1 LEVHCQELKVQLDTL
16 KSITTSLTTDPCS
29 SSSTTKTCKNCMKYY
44 VNACLTNHGKQGIL
58 KSQAK
63 NVIKKACS
71 NNDGLRR
78 VEVMYKPIRNNHGKR
93 ALGYNSSKVNPS
105 VENKGWKSP
114 KFVGGTN
121 LYDALGRIHLSSTKP
136 TQTHDKV
143 NIGNTK
149 GKTKEIIPT
158 NGEKA
163 LIPYSSS
170 YLCDYI
176 LTWDHGKMVVKYVSA
191 YTKKKTMRSV

>member
-1 LEVHCQELKVQLDTL
+1 
-16 KSITTSLTTDPCS
+16 
-29 SSSTTKTCKNCMKYY
+29 M
-44 VNACLTNHGKQGIL
+44 
-58 KSQAK
+58 
-63 NVIKKACS
+63 
-71 NNDGLRR
+71 
-78 VEVMYKPIRNNHGKR
+78 
-93 ALGYNSSKVNPS
+93 
-105 VENKGWKSP
+105 
-114 KFVGGTN
+114 GGTN

-158 NGEKA
+158 NVEKA